1 MYSIIDI
8 ETTGLSPKRE
18 KITEIAVYVHDGEKI
33 VDEFTTLLNPEIE
46 IPYYIIQMTGINN
59 KMVKDAPRFC
69 DIARRIVEMTEN
81 TVIVGHNVNFDY
93 NFIRKEFREFGYDYK
108 REKIC
113 TAKLSRKLLPGRRSY
128 SLGVLCQELG
138 IENQHRH
145 RAFGDALATVKLFEI
160 LLRAE
165 KNLHQL
171 TYRGLNVNLDRKIIE
186 RLPHKEGIYYFFND
200 NNEIIYIGKSKNIHD
215 RVMSHLTNN
224 KSKRAIEM
232 RDQIADIGFEVTG
245 NELIALLMESEE
257 IKKHQPVYNKA
268 LRRKALQWGLYRSVD
283 ENGYFRLEIARNSRD
298 ELPLTS
304 FTSKMAATSHLIM
317 LTEAFTLC
325 QKLCGLYESKGACF
339 HHQIKQCK
347 GACIGKESA
356 ENYNLRV
363 SQAIEPYVLHHE
375 DFLVIGQGRELS
387 EKSVV
392 LVENGKYKGF
402 GYVDFEIADNIS
414 TEMLRESITPYPDNR
429 DNRQIIKSHIKNGNG
444 SRVVYL

>member
-8 ETTGLSPKRE
+8 ETTGLSPNRE

-46 IPYYIIQMTGINN
+46 IPFYIIQMTGINN
-59 KMVKDAPRFC
+59 RMVKEAPRFC
-69 DIARRIVEMTEN
+69 EIARRLVEMTEGS
-81 TVIVGHNVNFDY
+81 VIVGHNVNFDY
-93 NFIRKEFREFGYDYK
+93 NFIRKEFREFGYDFR

-138 IENQHRH
+138 IENPHRH

-165 KNLHQL
+165 KNLHEL
-171 TYRGLNVNLDRKIIE
+171 TFKGLNVSLDRKVID
-186 RLPHKEGIYYFFND
+186 RLPRKPGVYYFYNGD
-200 NNEIIYIGKSKNIHD
+200 KEIIYIGKSNNIHD

-224 KSKRAIEM
+224 KSKKAVEM
-232 RDQIADIGFEVTG
+232 REQIADIGCEVTG
-245 NELIALLMESEE
+245 NELIALLLESEE
-257 IKKHQPVYNKA
+257 IKTHQPLFNKA
-268 LRRKALQWGLYRSVD
+268 LRRSALQWGLYFSYD
-283 ENGYFRLEIARNSRD
+283 ENGYMRLEIAKNNRD

-304 FTSKMAATSHLIM
+304 FSSKMAAASHLFT
-317 LTEAFTLC
+317 LSEAFSLC
-325 QKLCGLYESKGACF
+325 QKLCGLYDSNGACF

-347 GACIGKESA
+347 GACIGKEPA
-356 ENYNLRV
+356 EDYNLRV
-363 SQAIEPYVLHHE
+363 SQAIEPYVLHH
-375 DFLVIGQGRELS
+375 DNFLVIGQGRSLS

-402 GYVDFEIADNIS
+402 GYVDYEVADELSADI
-414 TEMLRESITPYPDNR
+414 LKESITPYPDNR
-429 DNRQIIKSHIKNGNG
+429 DNRQIIKSHVRNRNG
-444 SRVVYL
+444 SRIVYL